1 MLKIFFDN
9 TLINDDYY
17 TELSTKYTLFDK
29 SFYLGSTSANSFS
42 ITLIESA
49 ISTDPEVVRIYD
61 DLNLIAT
68 LQVDNK
74 EENDDGT
81 ITYTLID
88 AMVNLDGFKYNAQP
102 LIEEV
107 GAPTAMQV
115 LEDICEQAGITLAT
129 QSFVNDDIL
138 ITWYD
143 NRITAREYVSYIA
156 EIAGGYARINSNGQL
171 EIVPFTNTSSETIEI
186 TDTSGYKIGEHY
198 KITKVVYDNEAGI
211 HFEHGDETGN
221 TLYLNQN
228 NVYITTQEIV
238 DNIYNSI
245 KDFEFYNITIDDCE
259 IDIDNQVGSI
269 ITFTKDNEN
278 YPTILGR
285 ELTYNGTWLGG
296 YNLQL
301 DTEKQSETNISG
313 SPDFYKNVEARLN
326 RDENMIEFLAEQ
338 IQEVSNEITGGNLLN
353 YTDAAKGSIYQLRI
367 TGNGSLPIVRPDND
381 PLEPITNK
389 FKVRSNYYIEV
400 VKNNE
405 IIQHLDLPFETLR
418 YMNSNVKDS
427 FEIINDIGT
436 YTKKVGIDYNGEYYE
451 LATPIVITYEN
462 MTIESPG
469 GDFSLRFVADQ
480 RLSLYSKYLLK
491 NDYTDVFATKVELKS
506 GLKITEREAK
516 LYVDA
521 EIEDLDEEVHGEL
534 DLKLGKSETGELISM
549 LNAAADEIT
558 LAGGSK
564 INLTTPGKLLI
575 NSGNFTLDEYGNIK
589 CTGHDSY
596 ISSWRIDDRKGIYTG
611 SGGGQAGLGIYG
623 KAHAFWAG
631 GEDPG
636 TAPFHVGHGGDVVCT
651 DLKMMG
657 SSTIDLT
664 SPDNRTP
671 VIKVSSNNGA
681 YLNDITS
688 RGIGLE
694 GSDGWA
700 KAYLFA
706 ENNGG
711 SFFIG
716 ESEASSNNHIYG
728 YASSSNN
735 YFRIQNN
742 SSSYCYYRADG
753 QHPSS
758 DRRCKD
764 NITEIDPELSLDII
778 TNLNPVTFNY
788 KELTDTHRGL
798 IAQEVKEVLNKK
810 GIKDQVYEYEKDK
823 KRYSLNYVE
832 LIPDLINCIKIQQ
845 KQIEELKDKLKESDK

>member
-9 TLINDDYY
+9 TLIDDDYY
-17 TELSTKYTLFDK
+17 TDLSTKYTLFDK

-49 ISTDPEVVRIYD
+49 ISNDPEVVRIYD
-61 DLNLIAT
+61 GLDLIAT

-88 AMVNLDGFKYNAQP
+88 AMVNLDGFKYNAEP

-107 GAPTAMQV
+107 GTPTIKQV

-129 QSFVNDDIL
+129 QSFINDDIV

-198 KITKVVYDNEAGI
+198 KITRVVYDNEAGI
-211 HFEHGDETGN
+211 HFEQGDETGN

-245 KDFEFYNITIDDCE
+245 KDFEFYNITIDNCE
-259 IDIDNQVGSI
+259 IDISNQVGSI
-269 ITFTKDNEN
+269 ITFTNGNDN

-338 IQEVSNEITGGNLLN
+338 IQEVSNEISGGNLLN
-353 YTDAAKGSIYQLRI
+353 YTNAAKGLIYQLI
-367 TGNGSLPIVRPDND
+367 ISGNGSLPIVRPEND

-389 FKVRSNYYIEV
+389 FKVRSKYYIKV
-400 VKNNE
+400 IKNNE
-405 IIQHLDLPFETLR
+405 IVQQLDLPFDTLR
-418 YMNSNVKDS
+418 YKTSTIKDT
-427 FEIINDIGT
+427 FEIKNDIGT
-436 YTKKVGIDYNGEYYE
+436 YTKRVGVDYNGEYYE

-462 MTIESPG
+462 MGIESPG
-469 GDFSLRFVADQ
+469 GDFSLQFVADQ
-480 RLSLYSKYLLK
+480 RLSLYSKYLLQ
-491 NDYTDVFATKVELKS
+491 NDYTDVFATKVELEA
-506 GLKITEREAK
+506 GMQITSDEVK
-516 LYVDA
+516 LYVDG
-521 EIEDLDEEVHGEL
+521 EIDDVEDEVRDVQGEL
-534 DLKLGKSETGELISM
+534 SLKLGKSEYGTLISM

-575 NSGNFTLDEYGNIK
+575 SAGNFQLDEEGSITCSNATITGGVIQLNTDDFGDYIETYSANANTAWHMGSIILYGRNGNSDKITMSASTGNIQSQG
-589 CTGHDSY
+589 T
-596 ISSWRIDDRKGIYTG
+596 ISANKMTI
-611 SGGGQAGLGIYG
+611 GLG
-623 KAHAFWAG
+623 
-631 GEDPG
+631 GELEC
-636 TAPFHVGHGGDVVCT
+636 FGDIWVQGNLQV
-651 DLKMMG
+651 DG
-657 SSTIDLT
+657 S
-664 SPDNRTP
+664 
-671 VIKVSSNNGA
+671 K
-681 YLNDITS
+681 S
-688 RGIGLE
+688 R
-694 GSDGWA
+694 A
-700 KAYLFA
+700 V
-706 ENNGG
+706 
-711 SFFIG
+711 
-716 ESEASSNNHIYG
+716 
-728 YASSSNN
+728 
-735 YFRIQNN
+735 
-742 SSSYCYYRADG
+742 
-753 QHPSS
+753 
-758 DRRCKD
+758 
-764 NITEIDPELSLDII
+764 EIDNGKMILMNAYETGTPYFGDIGSNK
-778 TNLNPVTFNY
+778 T
-788 KELTDTHRGL
+788 
-798 IAQEVKEVLNKK
+798 NKK
-810 GIKDQVYEYEKDK
+810 GSCKIEIDKIFLQTVEKDDYK
-823 KRYSLNYVE
+823 VFIQKLGEGDLYVE
-832 LIPDLINCIKIQQ
+832 KHDGYFIVKGTPELEFDYEVKAIQ
-845 KQIEELKDKLKESDK
+845 KGYKDMRFKEAERKENKLKEVDK